1 MAAVALSVQH
11 ATCLTCVSCVTRR
24 DGQFEVAALGVD
36 VVHAAV
42 NGRIFLYLHEGRL
55 SLFIYF
61 SAAVCLELKRTSV
74 RVHKGYNAYCFVRL
88 CMRLWF
94 ALLLAHLV
102 LPRSCCLCSDSRATH
117 RLLLM
122 QLRIAR
128 DKRSCSGDA
137 LW

>member
-61 SAAVCLELKRTSV
+61 FGRCLLGVE
-74 RVHKGYNAYCFVRL
+74 
-88 CMRLWF
+88 
-94 ALLLAHLV
+94 AHE
-102 LPRSCCLCSDSRATH
+102 RSCT
-117 RLLLM
+117 
-122 QLRIAR
+122 
-128 DKRSCSGDA
+128 
-137 LW
+137 